1 MNLTSSAEV
10 STIKE
15 DVSVPQMPPKKTTH
29 QVTCQCSDRQ
39 TSCCWRRK
47 GHTGSSCDR
56 LCCRPPQGS
65 EYAADS
71 IRCNHITGLLHTA
84 GNRQGSIRKCSWRTG
99 PIALALQNVGFCF
112 TSSGDSMST
121 DHRSPPPTTH
131 THTVWEQVRTLA
143 AWGPDSRADQR
154 DRIRMED
161 SGYRSLL
168 HRGLLARNKQSG
180 QQ

>member
-15 DVSVPQMPPKKTTH
+15 DVSVPRMPPKKTTH

-56 LCCRPPQGS
+56 LCCRPPQGN

-99 PIALALQNVGFCF
+99 PIALALQNVGFCL
-112 TSSGDSMST
+112 TSCGDSMST
-121 DHRSPPPTTH
+121 DHRSPHPPPTH
-131 THTVWEQVRTLA
+131 TQCGNR
-143 AWGPDSRADQR
+143 
-154 DRIRMED
+154 
-161 SGYRSLL
+161 
-168 HRGLLARNKQSG
+168 
-180 QQ
+180 